1 MILKSN
7 RDNEMITLSEYQAA
21 ISGVNHTPSVDTDE
35 IEISGGYVCD
45 MLSDVMGSAQ
55 SGEAWITIMKHLNT
69 IAVASMTGI
78 PAIILA
84 KGNTPDAAVI
94 EKASEEGIC
103 LISSELDTFSLAGI
117 LYGMLFQ

>member
-1 MILKSN
+1 
-7 RDNEMITLSEYQAA
+7 MITLSEYQAA
-21 ISGVNHTPSVDTDE
+21 ISGVNHTPAVDTDE
-35 IEISGGYVCD
+35 IKLSGGYVCD
-45 MLSDVMGSAQ
+45 MLSDVMGSAK

-84 KGNTPDAAVI
+84 KGNTPDATVI
-94 EKASEEGIC
+94 ERAKEEGIC